1 MHLRMHAVHGLSVAA
16 THIHK
21 EHDVSTW
28 FRLFQRARTAHHSD
42 GLPQIS
48 FLPSSKTLVYCAA
61 GAVALLLFATQ
72 RSADTSNDIED
83 GRGSIKA
90 VGPPGPPRDHV
101 VVVFCI
107 SGGNKRFI
115 EEGLLVSL
123 RSVRA
128 APPLETLSVLQT
140 AVCSSL
146 HALSAQ
152 CRPWL

>member
-1 MHLRMHAVHGLSVAA
+1 VKLITLLAFINVVNPGC
-16 THIHK
+16 
-21 EHDVSTW
+21 
-28 FRLFQRARTAHHSD
+28 FRRSHSRETHHSV
-42 GLPQIS
+42 GLHQLS

-83 GRGSIKA
+83 GEPREGRGSIKA
-90 VGPPGPPRDHV
+90 VAPPGPPRDHV

-123 RSVRA
+123 RSVRV
-128 APPLETLSVLQT
+128 APPLEALSVLQT
-140 AVCSSL
+140 AVCSI
-146 HALSAQ
+146 LSAQ

>member
-1 MHLRMHAVHGLSVAA
+1 MYLHNDACCAWTERGSDHTFTIAPQQRNMTL
-16 THIHK
+16 
-21 EHDVSTW
+21 
-28 FRLFQRARTAHHSD
+28 FRLFQTQLAQLITLLC
-42 GLPQIS
+42 LPQMS

-90 VGPPGPPRDHV
+90 VAPPGPPRDHV

-128 APPLETLSVLQT
+128 APRLQALSVLQT
-140 AVCSSL
+140 GQLSAAVCML
-146 HALSAQ
+146 
-152 CRPWL
+152 